1 MGKLTGDIEVNIC
14 MYVVNVGCQHPDQF
28 VTVAERGETTPVAA
42 ALGV

>member
-14 MYVVNVGCQHPDQF
+14 TCVVDVGCQQPDQF

-42 ALGV
+42 ALDV